1 MKSGSRFATQD
12 ETFTPPFQA
21 INAVMSRLNREFDLP
36 DHLDLNG
43 ERYPWSTTLFEQPQV
58 YAARLWEFPFA
69 IQEADLSPGMTC
81 ADIGCGRTPFTIY
94 LDRIAHCNVTG
105 FDHDVFQTGDRHKA
119 FGVPEEFIRQTGLT
133 IKRSG
138 MDQIDIPDNSFDR
151 VFCISVIEHVGALT
165 ARKGI
170 REMARI
176 LKPGGRLI
184 LTMDVELFN
193 TLSEVDPLSLVWES
207 GLFPF
212 KSLDLQW
219 PEKRFGNSFAKGRSA
234 DVFGL
239 VLEKRDYRIERQ
251 YQPAEASGES
261 NLIEGWRIGASRAP
275 KWRPLKR
282 IPWRQRLGK
291 ASELLLHGICREP

>member
-1 MKSGSRFATQD
+1 M
-12 ETFTPPFQA
+12 TPSFQT
-21 INAVMSRLNREFDLP
+21 INVIMSSLNREFDLP

-43 ERYPWSTTLFEQPQV
+43 ERYPWSTTLFGQPQI
-58 YAARLWEFPFA
+58 YASRLWEFPFA

-94 LDRIAHCNVTG
+94 LDRIARCKVTG
-105 FDHDVFQTGDRHKA
+105 FDPDVFETGDRHKA
-119 FGVPEEFIRQTGLT
+119 FGVPQEFIQRTGLT

-138 MDQIDIPDNSFDR
+138 MDQIDVPDNFFDR
-151 VFCISVIEHVGALT
+151 VFCISVIEHVEALT

-193 TLSEVDPLSLVWES
+193 TLSEADPLSLVWES
-207 GLFPF
+207 GLFPC

-219 PEKRFGNSFAKGRSA
+219 PEKRFGNSYSKGRSA

-251 YQPAEASGES
+251 YQPGETAGEL
-261 NLIEGWRIGASRAP
+261 NRIEGWRIASSRAP
-275 KWRPLKR
+275 KWRPLK
-282 IPWRQRLGK
+282 ITPWRQRLRK
-291 ASELLLHGICREP
+291 AANLLLHGICREP